1 MALESLAVA
10 RLPLTFARHISSL
23 VKIAFWR
30 VYPRQEVPVILEA
43 IDNAIGSALIKLTR
57 I

>member
-23 VKIAFWR
+23 VKIAFCR